1 MKRFRILPLAA
12 LMVASVGAQAAGFS
26 YDYVEASLGEYDSLD
41 GFYVGGAMGLNQQFG
56 LLGSV
61 GMLDDGPVDVTVIRG
76 GGLFHT
82 NLQKDLDLFATLE
95 IVYADYEA
103 QVCMPIIGCV
113 GGSDDDMGFA
123 AAGGVRYAVQD
134 NFQLEGKLTL
144 TEVDPFDDGLGISL
158 NGRYYF
164 NQQFS
169 GAIGLASDA
178 EFDGIYLNARYD
190 LK

>member
-26 YDYVEASLGEYDSLD
+26 YDYVEASVGEYDDLD

-56 LLGSV
+56 LLGSI
-61 GMLDDGPVDVTVIRG
+61 GMLDDGPFDVTVIRG
-76 GGLFHT
+76 GGLFHSAI
-82 NLQKDLDLFATLE
+82 QKDLDVFATLE
-95 IVYADYEA
+95 IVYADYEYCRPFA
-103 QVCMPIIGCV
+103 GC
-113 GGSDDDMGFA
+113 GGDDDMGFA
-123 AAGGVRYAVQD
+123 AAGGLRYAVQD

-144 TEVDPFDDGLGISL
+144 TESDAFDDTDLGISL

-169 GAIGLASDA
+169 GALGLASDA

>member
-41 GFYVGGAMGLNQQFG
+41 GFYVGGAMGLNEQIG

-61 GMLDDGPVDVTVIRG
+61 GMFDDGPFDVTVIRG

-82 NLQKDLDLFATLE
+82 NLQKDLDLFASLE
-95 IVYADYEA
+95 IVYADFEV
-103 QVCMPIIGCV
+103 QVCGLGNCF
-113 GGSDDDMGFA
+113 GASDDDLGFG
-123 AAGGVRYAVQD
+123 AAGGLRYAVQD

-144 TEVDPFDDGLGISL
+144 TESDAFDSDLGISL

-164 NQQFS
+164 NKQFS
-169 GAIGLASDA
+169 GALGIASDA
-178 EFDGIYLNARYD
+178 EFDGVYLNARYD

>member
-1 MKRFRILPLAA
+1 MKRFRILPFAA

-26 YDYVEASLGEYDSLD
+26 YDYVEGSLGEYDDLD

-82 NLQKDLDLFATLE
+82 GIQKDLDVFATLE
-95 IVYADYEA
+95 IVYADFEA
-103 QVCMPIIGCV
+103 QVCMPFVGCV

-123 AAGGVRYAVQD
+123 AAGGLRYAVQD

-158 NGRYYF
+158 DGRYYF
-164 NQQFS
+164 NKQFS
-169 GAIGLASDA
+169 GAIGVASDA
-178 EFDGIYLNARYD
+178 EFDGLFLNVRYD

>member
-1 MKRFRILPLAA
+1 MKRFRILPLTV

-41 GFYVGGAMGLNQQFG
+41 GFYVGGAMGLNEQFG
-56 LLGSV
+56 LIGSV
-61 GMLDDGPVDVTVIRG
+61 GMLDDGPFDVTVIRG

-82 NLQKDLDLFATLE
+82 NLQKDLDLFASLE
-95 IVYADYEA
+95 IVYADFEA
-103 QVCMPIIGCV
+103 CMPFGGCA
-113 GGSDDDMGFA
+113 SDDDLGFA
-123 AAGGVRYAVQD
+123 GAGGLRYAVQD
-134 NFQLEGKLTL
+134 NFQLEGKLVL
-144 TEVDPFDDGLGISL
+144 TEVDPFEDGLGISL

-169 GAIGLASDA
+169 GALGIASDA

>member
-12 LMVASVGAQAAGFS
+12 LMMASVGAQAAGFS

-41 GFYVGGAMGLNQQFG
+41 GFYVGGAMGLNPQFG
-56 LLGSV
+56 LLGSF

-82 NLQKDLDLFATLE
+82 ELQKDLDLFATLE

-103 QVCMPIIGCV
+103 RVCMPFFGCV
-113 GGSDDDMGFA
+113 TGGDDDMGFA

-169 GAIGLASDA
+169 GALGVASDA